1 MSGLRAPTPSERNDA
16 ALVRMRS
23 LLPELRP
30 SERRVADLFLADP
43 TAAAD
48 LSIKQIASRCQTST
62 TTVVRFSQRMGY
74 EHLRDLRRD
83 VLRDVARE
91 SFETSALPDVSGDI
105 NKNDSLHEIVAKV
118 SLAETLSIAD
128 TAKTLDVV
136 ALAAAVATVVGSSR
150 VDIFGVGASSIV
162 GLDLQQ
168 KLTRIGRT
176 ALNWSDS
183 HAAWTSAATLGPH
196 AVAIAVSHSG
206 RTIDTIEFL
215 AIARAA
221 GAATI
226 AITNH
231 ESSPLAEHAD
241 IVLTTAARETGFR
254 SGALGSRIAQLMVV
268 DCMFVGVA
276 QANYERSMSAIRDT
290 YAVVRHLRV
299 TGNS

>member
-1 MSGLRAPTPSERNDA
+1 MPASEFRLEDPPQRPL
-16 ALVRMRS
+16 LVRMRA

-30 SERRVADLFLADP
+30 SERRIAELFLADP
-43 TAAAD
+43 IEAAE
-48 LSIKQIASRCQTST
+48 LSIANLAARCDTST
-62 TTVVRFSQRMGY
+62 TSVIRFSKRLGY
-74 EHLRDLRRD
+74 EHLKGLRMD

-91 SFETSALPDVSGDI
+91 SFETSALPEVSGDI
-105 NKNDSLHEIVAKV
+105 DRNDSLTDIVAKV

-128 TAKTLDVV
+128 TAKLLDIDS
-136 ALAAAVATVVGSSR
+136 LGAAVDTVVGADR
-150 VDIFGVGASSIV
+150 VDIFGVGASSFV

-183 HAAWTSAATLGPH
+183 HAAWTSAATLRPG

-206 RTIDTIEFL
+206 MTVDTVEFL

-231 ESSPLAEHAD
+231 DHSPLAKRAD
-241 IVLTTAARETGFR
+241 VVLTTAARETGFR
-254 SGALGSRIAQLMVV
+254 SGALGSRIAQLMIV
-268 DCMFVGVA
+268 DCVFIGVA
-276 QANYERSMSAIRDT
+276 QANYDYSMSAIRNT
-290 YAVVRHLRV
+290 YAAVHHLRV
-299 TGNS
+299 NGT